1 MKRITMLFLSLF
13 IVAGLMAQ
21 ADNVLGVWYNQE
33 KTGKIEIY
41 KLNGKYF
48 GKIVW
53 LKNPYGEDGEPICDI
68 KNPDPKLR
76 TRLKM
81 GLQIMNHFDYNANQ
95 KKWENGT
102 IYDTANG
109 NTYKCYMWFEG
120 NQTNTLNVRG
130 YIGISLIGRSQ
141 IWTRTTK

>member
-1 MKRITMLFLSLF
+1 MRRITMLFLSLF
-13 IVAGLMAQ
+13 FVMGIFAQ

-33 KTGKIEIY
+33 KTGKIEIF
-41 KLNGKYF
+41 KENGKYH

-53 LKNPYGEDGEPICDI
+53 LKNATGEDGKPIRDI
-68 KNPDPKLR
+68 KNSDQRLR
-76 TRLKM
+76 SRFKM
-81 GLQIMNHFDYNANQ
+81 GLQIMNHFDYNVRE

-102 IYDTANG
+102 IYDTGNG
-109 NTYKCYMWFEG
+109 STYKCYMWFEG

-141 IWTRTTK
+141 VWTRTSK